1 MRVTTAGI
9 AEKNGNFL
17 IALRKP
23 GSSIGERWEFPG
35 GKVRHGENPPEAL
48 KREFFEEFRVN
59 ISVGKLFCTGFFAN
73 GSSKYE
79 LQAYRIEIDDPSQLD
94 LQEHQEIRWVPP
106 GSLQELSFP
115 ESDTIIV
122 NALLDRPGASLT

>member
-35 GKVRHGENPPEAL
+35 GKVRRGETPPEAL

-59 ISVGKLFCTGFFAN
+59 ISVGELFCTGFFAN

-79 LQAYRIEIDDPSQLD
+79 LQAYRIEIDDPSGLD
-94 LQEHQEIRWVPP
+94 LQEHQEVRWVPP
-106 GSLQELSFP
+106 GSLKELPFP

-122 NALLDRPGASLT
+122 DALTG